1 MRMCRRVPTHIQ
13 LLSLSLSYLSSS
25 ALLSSCQS
33 FYGTANHFKTISQ
46 SAFISS
52 FILVTFFSL
61 ARSLFLF
68 VSPPPSLC
76 LSLAPSLSQMAVF
89 VLAAQL
95 GPLSLLLW
103 VGVSLALFGDVCLH
117 TGVLFNEPK
126 PSHPMTSMGP
136 ERNTESLEDS
146 YEVQRC
152 WNVFIKFQLGG
163 IVGKLYGSL
172 WGPDPSIYLLQ
183 CNHIICICISYSL
196 KYGSMKN

>member
-1 MRMCRRVPTHIQ
+1 MRVCRRAPTHIQ
-13 LLSLSLSYLSSS
+13 LLSLSFMSLSSS

-61 ARSLFLF
+61 ARSLFL
-68 VSPPPSLC
+68 SPPPSLC
-76 LSLAPSLSQMAVF
+76 LSLAHSLSQMAVF

-136 ERNTESLEDS
+136 ERNTESL
-146 YEVQRC
+146 
-152 WNVFIKFQLGG
+152 GG
-163 IVGKLYGSL
+163 QL
-172 WGPDPSIYLLQ
+172 WGSE
-183 CNHIICICISYSL
+183 SL
-196 KYGSMKN
+196 KCIHSIPTGWFCW